1 MKAKLIVGSL
11 LLAASTAL
19 FAQAPAQLSQ
29 SQGNREEMR
38 PCAKEPDPAKCEA
51 RRKEIREHMKTA
63 RDACN
68 AKQGRERGTCIAQ
81 HMCAKAPDP
90 NACQARAKERMQ
102 RREEMR
108 DKDGKPSKA

>member
-1 MKAKLIVGSL
+1 MVGSL

-19 FAQAPAQLSQ
+19 FAQAPSPLTQ

-51 RRKEIREHMKTA
+51 RRKEIREHMKSA
-63 RDACN
+63 RDACQ

-90 NACQARAKERMQ
+90 GACQARAKERME
-102 RREEMR
+102 RREER
-108 DKDGKPSKA
+108 EKGGAKPPKA